1 MNMNINF
8 KYCLF
13 FSLLFFSILY
23 CLLYILRDFY
33 FATQN
38 FQMKKYINKILPFFT
53 RYNKLFLILT
63 LMFLIFSFYNMYISK
78 IYFTLIIIPIVLS
91 FTFIYIPMIKFQYSK
106 YLKVLSYILL
116 IDSVLFLFS
125 QSIVL

>member
-1 MNMNINF
+1 MNINF

-13 FSLLFFSILY
+13 FSILFFSILY

-38 FQMKKYINKILPFFT
+38 FRMKRYINKILPFFT
-53 RYNKLFLILT
+53 RYNKLFLFLT

>member
-1 MNMNINF
+1 MNINF

-13 FSLLFFSILY
+13 FSRLFFSILY

-38 FQMKKYINKILPFFT
+38 FRMKRYINKILPFFT

>member
-1 MNMNINF
+1 MNINF

-13 FSLLFFSILY
+13 FSILFFSILY

-38 FQMKKYINKILPFFT
+38 FRMKRYINKILNFFT

>member
-1 MNMNINF
+1 MNINF

-13 FSLLFFSILY
+13 FSILFFSILY
-23 CLLYILRDFY
+23 CSLYILRDFY

-38 FQMKKYINKILPFFT
+38 FRMKRYINKILPFFT
-53 RYNKLFLILT
+53 FYNKLFLILT

>member
-1 MNMNINF
+1 MNINF

-13 FSLLFFSILY
+13 FSILFFSILY

-38 FQMKKYINKILPFFT
+38 FRMKRYINKILPFFT

-91 FTFIYIPMIKFQYSK
+91 FTFIYIPIIKFRYSK
-106 YLKVLSYILL
+106 YLRLLSYILL

>member
-1 MNMNINF
+1 MNINF

-13 FSLLFFSILY
+13 FSILFFSILY

-38 FQMKKYINKILPFFT
+38 FRMKKYINKILPFFT

>member
-1 MNMNINF
+1 MNINF

-13 FSLLFFSILY
+13 FSTLFFSILY

-38 FQMKKYINKILPFFT
+38 FRMKRYINKILPFFT

>member
-38 FQMKKYINKILPFFT
+38 FRMKRYINKILPFFT

>member
-1 MNMNINF
+1 MNINF
-8 KYCLF
+8 KDCLF
-13 FSLLFFSILY
+13 FSILFFSILY

-38 FQMKKYINKILPFFT
+38 FRMKRYINKILPFFT

>member
-1 MNMNINF
+1 MNINF

-13 FSLLFFSILY
+13 FSILFFSILY
-23 CLLYILRDFY
+23 CSLYILRDFY

-38 FQMKKYINKILPFFT
+38 IKIKKYINKILPFFT

>member
-1 MNMNINF
+1 MNINF

-13 FSLLFFSILY
+13 FSILFFSILY

-38 FQMKKYINKILPFFT
+38 FRMKRYINKILPFFT
-53 RYNKLFLILT
+53 RYHILFLILT
-63 LMFLIFSFYNMYISK
+63 LMFLIFSLYNMYISK

>member
-1 MNMNINF
+1 MNINF

-13 FSLLFFSILY
+13 FSILFFSILY

-38 FQMKKYINKILPFFT
+38 FRMKRYINKILPFFT

>member
-1 MNMNINF
+1 MNINF

-13 FSLLFFSILY
+13 FSILFFSILY

-38 FQMKKYINKILPFFT
+38 FRMKRYINKILPFFT

-78 IYFTLIIIPIVLS
+78 LFFALIIIPIALS

>member
-1 MNMNINF
+1 MNINF

-13 FSLLFFSILY
+13 FSILFFSMLY
-23 CLLYILRDFY
+23 CSLYILRDFY

-38 FQMKKYINKILPFFT
+38 FRMKRYINKILPFFT

>member
-1 MNMNINF
+1 MSIILKNA
-8 KYCLF
+8 LF
-13 FSLLFFSILY
+13 LIMLLLSICY

-38 FQMKKYINKILPFFT
+38 FRMKRYINKILPFFT

>member
-1 MNMNINF
+1 MNINF

-13 FSLLFFSILY
+13 FSILFFSILY

>member
-1 MNMNINF
+1 MNINF
-8 KYCLF
+8 KYWLF
-13 FSLLFFSILY
+13 FSILFFSILY

-38 FQMKKYINKILPFFT
+38 FRMKRYINKILPFFT

>member
-1 MNMNINF
+1 MNINF

-13 FSLLFFSILY
+13 FSILFFSILY
-23 CLLYILRDFY
+23 CSLYILRDFY

-38 FQMKKYINKILPFFT
+38 FRMKRYINKILPFFT

-125 QSIVL
+125 QRIVL

>member
-1 MNMNINF
+1 MNIYF

-13 FSLLFFSILY
+13 FSILFFSILY

-38 FQMKKYINKILPFFT
+38 FRMKRYINKILPFFT

>member
-1 MNMNINF
+1 MNINF

-13 FSLLFFSILY
+13 FSILFFSILY

-38 FQMKKYINKILPFFT
+38 FRMKRYINKILHFFT

>member
-38 FQMKKYINKILPFFT
+38 FRMKKYINKILPFFT

>member
-1 MNMNINF
+1 MNINF

-13 FSLLFFSILY
+13 FSILFFSILY

-38 FQMKKYINKILPFFT
+38 FRMKRYINKILPFFT
-53 RYNKLFLILT
+53 RYNKLFLILR

>member
-38 FQMKKYINKILPFFT
+38 FRMKKYINKILPFFT

-91 FTFIYIPMIKFQYSK
+91 FTFIYIPVIKFQYSK